1 MKYYAL
7 IILLFIGFGCRSS
20 RNTTDTHISDHS
32 TETKTQVSS
41 VTVQQKKDSVYTQNK
56 EVLTDVDE
64 EIITVNYDT
73 QSGKI
78 QSVQT
83 VRRGTRQNELS
94 DSSGRSSNVSLINR
108 SDSTST
114 DIANDI
120 EVKQTTQSQT
130 DSRPVQGVEWLYVA
144 IVAGVII
151 LIIIL
156 IIWLKIKK

>member
-1 MKYYAL
+1 MKIYAL

-20 RNTTDTHISDHS
+20 RNATDTHISDHS

-41 VTVQQKKDSVYTQNK
+41 VTVQQKKDSVYTRKK
-56 EVLTDVDE
+56 EVHTDVDE

-94 DSSGRSSNVSLINR
+94 DSSGQSSNDTLINR
-108 SDSTST
+108 NDSTFY
-114 DIANDI
+114 AH
-120 EVKQTTQSQT
+120 EF
-130 DSRPVQGVEWLYVA
+130 
-144 IVAGVII
+144 
-151 LIIIL
+151 
-156 IIWLKIKK
+156 